1 MNPTLWLLVTR
12 LQLPLAPR
20 DQGTGC
26 ITRRLPAARPPGAGH
41 KGRFVPGVAES
52 GSRRG
57 AGCGPPRALGAGSRG
72 LGQQTGR
79 AVYTGRLLLAREGT
93 GGRRQPSGAAAGRA
107 RGGARSL
114 KAPHPVV
121 PGGSPPGCW
130 PEDASHLQT
139 TALAPAPPRRRRAAR
154 GATKFLSAQ
163 RAAWL
168 TWELG
173 HERAKPEEAG
183 EQERGGPRHGG
194 APGSAAARA
203 ADSAGACGR
212 GAGAEGRGPR
222 PDGRRGRLLWPA
234 PRRHHPSRSP
244 RRRVPGPPL
253 RRLAG
258 RDARGV
264 AARDSPGG
272 RSGQR
277 RDSRCGRDSG
287 SATRPGPRLPRAPA
301 NSCQS
306 PPPLPFLSSLR
317 PAGLHFPPLL
327 TPPLLPLSRPP
338 PGCHT
343 VR

>member
-52 GSRRG
+52 RSRRG
-57 AGCGPPRALGAGSRG
+57 ADCGPPRALGAGARG

-114 KAPHPVV
+114 KAPPRGC
-121 PGGSPPGCW
+121 PRGRLPPSNNCPGPCPSKTPAGGSGRHEVSFC
-130 PEDASHLQT
+130 
-139 TALAPAPPRRRRAAR
+139 TA
-154 GATKFLSAQ
+154 
-163 RAAWL
+163 
-168 TWELG
+168 
-173 HERAKPEEAG
+173 
-183 EQERGGPRHGG
+183 GGV
-194 APGSAAARA
+194 AYL
-203 ADSAGACGR
+203 
-212 GAGAEGRGPR
+212 GAGARARKARGGRRTGARGPAAWWGARLSGCAGCGLRGGVR
-222 PDGRRGRLLWPA
+222 PGSGGGGPGASAGREAGAAALAGAPPPPSLPQPSPPSPGAAAAPA
-234 PRRHHPSRSP
+234 
-244 RRRVPGPPL
+244 
-253 RRLAG
+253 RRLG
-258 RDARGV
+258 R
-264 AARDSPGG
+264 PGCR
-272 RSGQR
+272 RSGQPR
-277 RDSRCGRDSG
+277 RAVWAEAGQQAPRCGRDSG

-327 TPPLLPLSRPP
+327 TPPLLSPSRPP